1 MDAVSLIRDAFVRG
15 ECRLLT
21 FSAPAGGESAEFV
34 RITWRPVVLKGETRY
49 QATRQTRRQA
59 FHANQSGD
67 EAAHDAAER
76 IAGFRQAA
84 LFTDQADFAIHL
96 RPDGSLSVRK
106 SPPTKAAVDTSHN
119 RAKPYLIPEGRPCA
133 FLHEIG
139 VMTSEGQVRR
149 AMSHKF
155 RQINRFLELVNDVV
169 PHLPEGRPVRVV
181 DFGSGKS
188 YLTFALHYLLTEVH
202 KREAELIGLD
212 QNETVIEQCRSVAD
226 RLSCRGLSFAAG
238 TIATYEPDGPVDL
251 AVSLHACD
259 TATDD
264 ALAQAVRWE
273 CPVILAVPC
282 CQHELAPRIQSPELT
297 AVLKH
302 GLLKERLASLAT
314 DALRACVL
322 ELAGY
327 RTQIVEFIDLEH
339 TPKNLLIRA
348 VRRDGPPPARIETEL
363 ATLKRTLG
371 IEAAYLERLLFSP
384 QSLDTARKESQISD
398 FKSRIVNL
406 KSGGP

>member
-1 MDAVSLIRDAFVRG
+1 MTL
-15 ECRLLT
+15 
-21 FSAPAGGESAEFV
+21 SAPADAVESDFI
-34 RITWRPVVLKGETRY
+34 RITWRPVLLKGETRY

-59 FHANQSGD
+59 FHANQSAE
-67 EAAHDAAER
+67 EAAQESIER
-76 IAGFRQAA
+76 LETFRQAA
-84 LFTDQADFAIHL
+84 LFTDRADFTIH
-96 RPDGSLSVRK
+96 RKPDASYSVRK
-106 SPPTKAAVDTSHN
+106 SPPTKAAVETAHN
-119 RAKPYLIPEGRPCA
+119 RTKPYLIPEGRPCA

-139 VMTSEGQVRR
+139 VMTAEGQVRR

-155 RQINRFLELVNDVV
+155 RQINRFLELVDDVV
-169 PHLPEGRPVRVV
+169 PHLPEGRPIRVV

-188 YLTFALHYLLTEVH
+188 YLTFALHHLLTEVH
-202 KREAELIGLD
+202 KRKAELVGLD
-212 QNETVIEQCRSVAD
+212 QNAAVVQQCRSVAD
-226 RLSCRGLSFAAG
+226 RLGCAGLSFAAG
-238 TIATYEPDGPVDL
+238 SIATWEPDGPVDL

-282 CQHELAPRIQSPELT
+282 CQHELAPRVQSPELT
-297 AVLKH
+297 ALLKY
-302 GLLKERLASLAT
+302 GLLKERFASLAT
-314 DALRACVL
+314 DALRACLL

-327 RTQIVEFIDLEH
+327 QTQIVEFIDLEH

-371 IEAAYLERLLFSP
+371 IDTAYLEQLLFSP
-384 QSLDTARKESQISD
+384 GIRDQGFGTSNSEFPPNARYST
-398 FKSRIVNL
+398 
-406 KSGGP
+406 